1 MSPKNVK
8 LSSISG
14 SIALLGLGLSLA
26 MAMATKLS
34 LYDILETSAGSAPP
48 LDEPNWFV
56 GVLALLA
63 LSQLLRYA
71 NTQERSSLATGA
83 TACLGIWIFRDGGSI
98 PLVPNLRLYV
108 GLHAQQLIFS
118 SAILGLACW
127 HALKDRRQALQMQK
141 EQATQLQQLR
151 QTVERMQSSQSALEA
166 KIFQRTHELH
176 QALEQIEVVSAMDAL
191 TGLANRKRFEEVL
204 KIEWGRAA
212 RSRRS
217 LSIALIDVDWL
228 SSFNTRYGHETGDES
243 LCKLVRVLQTGVMRS
258 GDLIARYRGGCFALL
273 APDTDAIGILSIANY
288 LCQEVLELDIPHTD
302 APLGRISIS
311 VGVATSIRPDARK
324 AEALL
329 VRAQAAL
336 ALAKAQGRNQV
347 VEG

>member
-1 MSPKNVK
+1 MP
-8 LSSISG
+8 SSNQKTRSTSG
-14 SIALLGLGLSLA
+14 SLALLALGLALA
-26 MAMATKLS
+26 MASS
-34 LYDILETSAGSAPP
+34 LGLREVFGTDGTPVPNST
-48 LDEPNWFV
+48 EPDWFV

-71 NTQERSSLATGA
+71 HTQERSSLATGA

-98 PLVPNLRLYV
+98 QPFQSLRPYVSLHVQQIIFSATIV
-108 GLHAQQLIFS
+108 GLAWWL
-118 SAILGLACW
+118 
-127 HALKDRRQALQMQK
+127 ALKDRRHAFQIQQAQT
-141 EQATQLQQLR
+141 AQLQQLR

-176 QALEQIEVVSAMDAL
+176 QALAQIEVVSAQDAL

-204 KIEWGRAA
+204 KMEWGRAA
-212 RSRRS
+212 RSRQS

-228 SSFNTRYGHETGDES
+228 SSFNTCYGHDKGDDS
-243 LCKLVRVLQTGVMRS
+243 LCKIVRVLQTGVMRS
-258 GDLIARYRGGCFALL
+258 SDLIARYRGGCFALL
-273 APDTDAIGILSIANY
+273 APDTDAAGILSIANY
-288 LCQEVLELDIPHTD
+288 LCQEVVELDISHTGS
-302 APLGRISIS
+302 PVGRISIS
-311 VGVATSIRPDARK
+311 VGVATSVRPDTRK

-336 ALAKAQGRNQV
+336 ALAKTQGRNRV

>member
-1 MSPKNVK
+1 MSTKNVK

-26 MAMATKLS
+26 MAAKLS
-34 LYDILETSAGSAPP
+34 LNDILETSSGSSPP
-48 LDEPNWFV
+48 MDEPNWFV
-56 GVLALLA
+56 GVLVILALL
-63 LSQLLRYA
+63 QLLRYA
-71 NTQERSSLATGA
+71 HTRERSSLIFGA
-83 TACLGIWIFRDGGSI
+83 TACLGIWVFRSSDTFQIMPGF
-98 PLVPNLRLYV
+98 RLSV
-108 GLHAQQLIFS
+108 GLQVQQLCFS
-118 SAILGLACW
+118 AVMFGAAWCLAQ
-127 HALKDRRQALQMQK
+127 KDRRSALQRQ
-141 EQATQLQQLR
+141 QAHEAQILHMR
-151 QTVERMQSSQSALEA
+151 QTVEKLQSSQSALEA
-166 KIFQRTHELH
+166 KVFQRTHELH

-204 KIEWGRAA
+204 KMEWGRAA

-228 SSFNTRYGHETGDES
+228 SNFNTRYGHETGDES

-302 APLGRISIS
+302 TPLGRISIS